1 MSSAK
6 RPTASRGTAVSKKP
20 RRQHAFG
27 CPNHCC
33 NTSYKSL
40 KGLHIHLGKSPTCAR
55 FLMLQTWS
63 RTQTVMKKPPSVEAN
78 GASAEV
84 PWDNDE
90 DSIYDELN
98 HEDTSNDWEENNSA
112 VGPNDRAGVY
122 SDSANDSALRFGIRF
137 TTEQYHE
144 TKLLKILSDANA
156 PHYLYKDIIEWG
168 RAANGNNYH
177 FHPQRSTRK
186 AQVKYLET
194 WLRCQKSRPQQ
205 IPTTLPGPVIQVVQT
220 TCFNFSQQLYNL
232 VADRALFGT
241 LHNLDV
247 NFNDPFGKY
256 VPSNGLLS
264 TTNSGQWYNQ
274 AYHHEVKDPTTDFF

>member
-1 MSSAK
+1 
-6 RPTASRGTAVSKKP
+6 
-20 RRQHAFG
+20 
-27 CPNHCC
+27 
-33 NTSYKSL
+33 
-40 KGLHIHLGKSPTCAR
+40 
-55 FLMLQTWS
+55 
-63 RTQTVMKKPPSVEAN
+63 MKKPPAVEAN
-78 GASAEV
+78 EALADV

-90 DSIYDELN
+90 DSIDEELN
-98 HEDTSNDWEENNSA
+98 QADTNNVLEEI
-112 VGPNDRAGVY
+112 DRAGVY

-156 PHYLYKDIIEWG
+156 PHYLYKDIVEWG

-177 FHPQRSTRK
+177 FYPQRSTRK

-194 WLRCQKSRPQQ
+194 WLQCQKSRPQQ

-232 VADRALFGT
+232 VADRALFGK

-247 NFNDPFGKY
+247 NMNDPFGKY
-256 VPSNGLLS
+256 VPTNGLLS
-264 TTNSGQWYNQ
+264 TTNSVSGTARPIIMKFKILQ
-274 AYHHEVKDPTTDFF
+274 PTF

>member
-6 RPTASRGTAVSKKP
+6 RPTASDGVTAVGKKP
-20 RRQHAFG
+20 CLQHAFV
-27 CPNHCC
+27 CPNPHC
-33 NTSYKSL
+33 NTSSKSV

-55 FLMLQTWS
+55 FLMLKTRS
-63 RTQTVMKKPPSVEAN
+63 RTQTVRQKPPTVEGNEAL
-78 GASAEV
+78 ADV
-84 PWDNDE
+84 PWDNDD
-90 DSIYDELN
+90 DSIDEELN
-98 HEDTSNDWEENNSA
+98 QADTSNVLEENHGA
-112 VGPNDRAGVY
+112 GGPNDGVGVY

-168 RAANGNNYH
+168 RAANGDNYH
-177 FHPQRSTRK
+177 FYPQRSTRK

-194 WLRCQKSRPQQ
+194 WLQCQKSRPQQ
-205 IPTTLPGPVIQVVQT
+205 IPTTLPGPVFQEVQT
-220 TCFNFSQQLYNL
+220 TYFNFSQQLYNL

-247 NFNDPFGKY
+247 NINDPFGKY
-256 VPSNGLLS
+256 VPTNGLLS
-264 TTNSGQWYNQ
+264 TTNSGQW
-274 AYHHEVKDPTTDFF
+274 